1 MKTPNKG
8 ELQQIAFNY
17 SPDIDFRHFMNFY
30 KKCTAFYIFS
40 LRNSFKKTKQNK
52 RKKIK
57 KKNKNN

>member
-17 SPDIDFRHFMNFY
+17 SPDIDFRDFMNFY

-40 LRNSFKKTKQNK
+40 LRNSFKKPKQNK

-57 KKNKNN
+57 KKSKNN